1 MTNYADL
8 KALSPSGNIGI
19 MMALAETADAVLVD
33 YLITTPLRLAH
44 FWAQSADESDGFK
57 TLQEYASGAAYEG
70 RIDLGNTQPGDGVR
84 YRGRGIFQLTG
95 RANYL
100 RMGAKFGIDLIGN
113 PEFAA
118 IPENALKIAGEY
130 WREHNLNAAADLN
143 DIRTITHKINGG
155 YNGLASRKAYFARAW
170 GVFGGRKS
178 APDSPQTKVA
188 KKAGGAV
195 VIAIGAGASHVAN
208 AAPSLPHW
216 LLPAVGILAAGA
228 VGWFL
233 VKHFSKGP

>member
-8 KALSPSGNIGI
+8 KTIAPDGNSG
-19 MMALAETADAVLVD
+19 MLTSLASRADAVLVD
-33 YLITTPLRLAH
+33 YLINTPLRLAH
-44 FWAQSADESDGFK
+44 FWAQAAHESDGFK
-57 TLQEYASGAAYEG
+57 TMQEYASGAGYEG
-70 RIDLGNTQPGDGVR
+70 RADLGNTQRGDGVR
-84 YRGRGIFQLTG
+84 YKGRGIFQLTG
-95 RANYL
+95 RANYRRL
-100 RMGAKFGIDLIGN
+100 GKVLGLDLEGN

-143 DIRTITHKINGG
+143 DIRTITYKINGG

-178 APDSPQTKVA
+178 APDSPQTKLA
-188 KKAGGAV
+188 KKAAGAV
-195 VIAIGAGASHVAN
+195 VIAIGAGASHIAN

-216 LLPAVGILAAGA
+216 LLPAVAFAGVGIT
-228 VGWFL
+228 GWFL
-233 VKHFSKGP
+233 FKHFSKGP